1 MGEPSNHAINTTLG
15 KAGIGI
21 CVDNQKAD
29 VAAAMSRQPV
39 DIALM
44 PHSTPVPSA
53 TTGIFTKEK
62 MTQTLE
68 TIAPLYASLLGV
80 PVVLANKCGP
90 WLSPLPGPQLV
101 KQSGSFFPGLATII
115 DSDGTVKARLGDQ
128 EGVIIAD
135 VTLDPARKTHGVPPR
150 CGRCITRGP
159 PLRVVLRLI
168 KCLGQ
173 LSYAQSSTRRSRAR
187 SVSRG

>member
-1 MGEPSNHAINTTLG
+1 MRTSFLEADGQDFFNTFALANPDGELSGRIRKRSPALWEAYFFMGEPSNHAINTTLG

-68 TIAPLYASLLGV
+68 TIAPLYASR
-80 PVVLANKCGP
+80 P
-90 WLSPLPGPQLV
+90 SPP
-101 KQSGSFFPGLATII
+101 
-115 DSDGTVKARLGDQ
+115 
-128 EGVIIAD
+128 
-135 VTLDPARKTHGVPPR
+135 
-150 CGRCITRGP
+150 
-159 PLRVVLRLI
+159 
-168 KCLGQ
+168 
-173 LSYAQSSTRRSRAR
+173 
-187 SVSRG
+187 